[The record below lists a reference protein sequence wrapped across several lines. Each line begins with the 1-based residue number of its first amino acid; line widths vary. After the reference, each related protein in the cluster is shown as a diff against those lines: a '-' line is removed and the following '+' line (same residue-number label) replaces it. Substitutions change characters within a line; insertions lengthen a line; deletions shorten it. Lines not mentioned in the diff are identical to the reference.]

1 MPIVA
6 GVLVR
11 RIKEKLYAETGHQD
25 FAVGDRVIVE
35 TEHGQEAGMVCE
47 REKMIEKPR
56 DPVGK
61 ILRTL
66 TPDDK
71 KRLADNERKVQETH
85 KIIVDKIQDH
95 ELQMKL
101 TTVHYTFDRSKLFV
115 YYTAESRVDFRELIK
130 DLGHILK
137 TRIQMVQ
144 IGVRDE
150 SRMIGG
156 IGTCGRQLCCQGFL
170 KDFSSVTIDMAKEQD
185 LSLNTAK
192 LSGLCGRLMCCIGYE
207 YGFYREANK
216 RLPPWG
222 ATVTTP
228 LGQGRVTGKNC
239 IKELVTVTLE
249 DGQTR
254 HVPVADISNVVPRK
268 PGTPSAPGGGQPRQG
283 QQGQPGQRGPQR
295 PQKPQQGNRPPQH
308 GQKRQDRRK

>member
-6 GVLVR
+6 GVMVR
-11 RIKEKLYAETGHQD
+11 RIKEKMYAETGHLD
-25 FAVGDRVIVE
+25 FVVGERVVVE
-35 TEHGQEAGMVCE
+35 TEHGQEVGMVCE
-47 REKMIEKPR
+47 REKMIEKPK
-56 DPVGK
+56 DPIGK
-61 ILRTL
+61 ILRKL

-71 KRLADNERKVQETH
+71 KRIADNEAKGLQAH
-85 KIIVDKIQDH
+85 KTIAAKIEDH
-95 ELQMKL
+95 ELDMKL
-101 TTVHYTFDRSKLFV
+101 TTVHFTFDRSKLFV

-130 DLGHILK
+130 DLGHMLK

-156 IGTCGRQLCCQGFL
+156 IGTCGRQLCCQSFL

-207 YGFYREANK
+207 HNFYRDTNRK
-216 RLPPWG
+216 LPPYG

-228 LGQGRVTGKNC
+228 LGQGTVTGSSC
-239 IKELVTVTLE
+239 IKEEVTVHFD

-254 HVPVADISNVVPRK
+254 PVPLADISNIVPRK
-268 PGTPSAPGGGQPRQG
+268 PGAPAPAPTPAPAPAKQNGHGHPPH
-283 QQGQPGQRGPQR
+283 QQKQSPGNHPHPHGH
-295 PQKPQQGNRPPQH
+295 KNRDR
-308 GQKRQDRRK
+308 KR